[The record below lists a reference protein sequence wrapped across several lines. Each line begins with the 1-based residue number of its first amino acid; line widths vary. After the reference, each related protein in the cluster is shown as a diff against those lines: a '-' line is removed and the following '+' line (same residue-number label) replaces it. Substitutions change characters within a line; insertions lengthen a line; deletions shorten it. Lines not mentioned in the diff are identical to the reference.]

1 MKKFVTI
8 LSFLLAIT
16 LLQAGDTSRKG
27 TTGAEQLLIP
37 VGARSIATA
46 GAFIANTTG
55 VEAIYY
61 NPAGLA
67 VSGKSELMISYMD
80 YLADLNVTYLA
91 AAANL
96 GEFGAI
102 GFTYKSL
109 DFGDIPVT
117 TVEAPDG
124 TGASYSPGFYTVGLT
139 YSKVITDRVAFGV
152 NFKYIHEGIMSTSA
166 EGAALDFGVQYTFS
180 NNLFLGVAVKNIGT
194 NMSYSGQDLQVKT
207 NVPNS
212 RPGSQPGAFTPVTE
226 EFQIPSYFELS
237 MAYRFDFNAENNLL
251 LGTSF
256 RNNNAMEDQVIFGME
271 YAFMQ
276 NFFLRGGYDLLMQN
290 MDDHTFGFTFGAGV
304 NYSLSDNLGFVFD
317 YAYREVKEFPDPN
330 HIFTLKLALQ

>member
-1 MKKFVTI
+1 
-8 LSFLLAIT
+8 
-16 LLQAGDTSRKG
+16 
-27 TTGAEQLLIP
+27 
-37 VGARSIATA
+37 
-46 GAFIANTTG
+46 
-55 VEAIYY
+55 
-61 NPAGLA
+61 
-67 VSGKSELMISYMD
+67 
-80 YLADLNVTYLA
+80 
-91 AAANL
+91 
-96 GEFGAI
+96 
-102 GFTYKSL
+102 
-109 DFGDIPVT
+109 
-117 TVEAPDG
+117 
-124 TGASYSPGFYTVGLT
+124 
-139 YSKVITDRVAFGV
+139 
-152 NFKYIHEGIMSTSA
+152 MSTSA

-207 NVPNS
+207 DVPNS
-212 RPGSQPGAFTPVTE
+212 RPGSQPGAYTPVTE